1 MNTRTIKTIAATIAA
16 AGALS
21 LAGVATGDSAHAA
34 VVSYDTGAAADTVGA
49 CANGRMAVNVAN
61 AGFDYV
67 IFYVYDGWTGQGA
80 WAISG
85 LRSAMVTAPPPATS
99 PPAAPRPCT
108 PTTPTGPAPS
118 GSPLASGSCSAT
130 ATTAWADHHVH
141 HDPHANEA
149 GPMGPPRSRSR
160 GRRRDRVSGSSR

>member
-49 CANGRMAVNVAN
+49 CANGRLAVNIAN

-67 IFYVYDGWTGQGA
+67 IFYVYNGWTGQGTWGNQWVA
-80 WAISG
+80 LANG
-85 LRSAMVTAPPPATS
+85 ERTTTDPV
-99 PPAAPRPCT
+99 AA
-108 PTTPTGPAPS
+108 G
-118 GSPLASGSCSAT
+118 SAT
-130 ATTAWADHHVH
+130 AVYAYYADWTGAEWVTAGEWIVFG
-141 HDPHANEA
+141 NSYYC
-149 GPMGPPRSRSR
+149 MG
-160 GRRRDRVSGSSR
+160 